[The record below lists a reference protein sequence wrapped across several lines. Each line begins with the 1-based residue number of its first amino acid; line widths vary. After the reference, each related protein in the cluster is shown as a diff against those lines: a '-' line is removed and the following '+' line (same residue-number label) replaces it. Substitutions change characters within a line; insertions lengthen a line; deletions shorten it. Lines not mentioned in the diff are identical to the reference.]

1 MEVKDLKT
9 GEVFTDEAECFVNA
23 SGLLSTPKRT
33 SSISRTASYADQFS
47 VPDVEN
53 LEAFKGQVLHTA
65 EWDDSIDLN
74 GKTVALVGAGS
85 SSLQV
90 LPMIQ
95 PKAKHVDQYIRS
107 STWVSL
113 KYTGIEKASEWTNP
127 GHSLVWQQHQSRV
140 LWVQQVLHRPCTDIA
155 FL

>member
-113 KYTGIEKASEWTNP
+113 VYAYEETTYSSPVQVIPLFGNNTRAEFC
-127 GHSLVWQQHQSRV
+127 QHRMSYIDRA
-140 LWVQQVLHRPCTDIA
+140 LT
-155 FL
+155 